1 LPPKVREIAKHVRN
15 HWAVENQLHW
25 SLDVTFAED
34 ASRIRKGNGQEIAG
48 GFRRVAL
55 SLIKRSTTVKA
66 SLRGKRLMAGWNPA
80 VLKQIL
86 SGK

>member
-1 LPPKVREIAKHVRN
+1 
-15 HWAVENQLHW
+15 
-25 SLDVTFAED
+25 
-34 ASRIRKGNGQEIAG
+34 
-48 GFRRVAL
+48 VAL